1 PFVAG
6 IGKMTYSRFMLF
18 NVSGAL
24 LWIGLLL
31 PAGYFFGNLP
41 WVKKNFSVVV
51 LAIII
56 LSILPA
62 VIEFLRERNRLKK
75 VASSPMDSK

>member
-1 PFVAG
+1 MV
-6 IGKMTYSRFMLF
+6 F

-56 LSILPA
+56 LSILPG

-75 VASSPMDSK
+75 TGSH

>member
-1 PFVAG
+1 
-6 IGKMTYSRFMLF
+6 MTYSRFMLF

-24 LWIGLLL
+24 LWICLLV

-41 WVKKNFSVVV
+41 LVRQNFSAVV

-56 LSILPA
+56 ISILPG
-62 VIEFLRERNRLKK
+62 VVEFVRERNRLRQQRLGQER
-75 VASSPMDSK
+75 A